1 MYKRQAFSTTIANA
15 AGQTAAAAGAPGPLV
30 TAVSIVVGYAA
41 SYGFDQAWADD
52 LGGSI
57 TRGGGQN
64 GSGMCSNTTDHTNI
78 TTMAAE
84 DAGFSKADASVITQ
98 GNLIRDRD
106 LWQNQDH
113 FDFLAKQTAE
123 NLKADAAHIR
133 ISGPETHKNFLT
145 TVGGATHH
153 LQDPLAR
160 GHTVPGTS
168 ALRGPVA
175 APLRFLIHNAVG
187 GELSFPQ
194 ASYDATLN
202 YLREMRSA
210 SPGIS

>member
-1 MYKRQAFSTTIANA
+1 
-15 AGQTAAAAGAPGPLV
+15 
-30 TAVSIVVGYAA
+30 VVGYAA

-57 TRGGGQN
+57 TRDAGQN

-84 DAGFSKADASVITQ
+84 DAGFSQADASVITQ
-98 GNLIRDRD
+98 GNLIRDRN

-123 NLKADAAHIR
+123 SLTSDAGDIK
-133 ISGPETHKNFLT
+133 ISGPGTYEKFLA

-153 LQDPLAR
+153 IQDPFAL

-187 GELSFPQ
+187 GELSFRQ

-210 SPGIS
+210 VPGIS